1 MERQTTSP
9 RTLETPLVAL
19 LASLADA
26 TRCRMLVV
34 LEEHE
39 LAVGELCT
47 VLQLPQST
55 VSRHL
60 KVLVE
65 HGWLSARRDGTSHF
79 YRLDL
84 EAQAEAARGLWEA
97 SREAARELAEASGDA
112 GRIDLVLAARRG
124 ASKAFFASGAVAWD
138 ALRDEWFGRSFEANA
153 LLALLDPGLAVADLA
168 SGSGRVAEV
177 LAPHVGTVIA
187 IDESLA
193 MLEAARERT
202 RALGNVEVRH
212 GALEALPLGDRSV
225 DAATLFLALHHLAE
239 PEAALVEVRRVLR
252 PGGRLLL
259 VDMLPHDREELRTHF
274 GHVWLGFDR
283 DRIARLTAA
292 AGLDLVA
299 FSTLSTNSATGPN
312 LFVAVAGSH
321 QRSAVPDVRPSL
333 SRSFPS

>member
-1 MERQTTSP
+1 
-9 RTLETPLVAL
+9 
-19 LASLADA
+19 
-26 TRCRMLVV
+26 
-34 LEEHE
+34 
-39 LAVGELCT
+39 
-47 VLQLPQST
+47 